1 MAVRRRA
8 GVFRRGNV
16 ARCDHPPWSASC
28 LDGGRHAARTVP
40 ARPTLRTKGEDYEQD
55 AEEWF
60 QGEAVTALQKQLVT
74 LGYAIKVDG
83 DFGAGTEKAVL
94 SLQGSF
100 GYDTDGIVG
109 PGTQGLIDAQIGYGW
124 NATAPD
130 AYEKAQKAQGK
141 TVAAPVD
148 KTAAPRPRQEVSP
161 ERDLPAPRGRPPFHE
176 RTEPLP
182 WGSSRFTIRRPR
194 RGTALDA
201 RANRS
206 YPRRVSLLIPNVRV
220 GTSASASTS
229 SGCCW
234 GSCS

>member
-1 MAVRRRA
+1 MSKMLKN
-8 GVFRRGNV
+8 G
-16 ARCDHPPWSASC
+16 S
-28 LDGGRHAARTVP
+28 
-40 ARPTLRTKGEDYEQD
+40 K
-55 AEEWF
+55 
-60 QGEAVTALQKQLVT
+60 GEAVTALQKQLVT

-148 KTAAPRPRQEVSP
+148 KTAAAAKDAAPAKAAPAADKTAAAKTP
-161 ERDLPAPRGRPPFHE
+161 DKGAAPAP
-176 RTEPLP
+176 
-182 WGSSRFTIRRPR
+182 
-194 RGTALDA
+194 AKK
-201 RANRS
+201 
-206 YPRRVSLLIPNVRV
+206 
-220 GTSASASTS
+220 
-229 SGCCW
+229 
-234 GSCS
+234 

>member
-1 MAVRRRA
+1 MSKMLKN
-8 GVFRRGNV
+8 G
-16 ARCDHPPWSASC
+16 S
-28 LDGGRHAARTVP
+28 
-40 ARPTLRTKGEDYEQD
+40 K
-55 AEEWF
+55 
-60 QGEAVTALQKQLVT
+60 GEAVTALQKQLVT

-148 KTAAPRPRQEVSP
+148 KTAAAAK
-161 ERDLPAPRGRPPFHE
+161 DGAPA
-176 RTEPLP
+176 
-182 WGSSRFTIRRPR
+182 
-194 RGTALDA
+194 TAAPAADKTA
-201 RANRS
+201 AAKT
-206 YPRRVSLLIPNVRV
+206 PDKGAAP
-220 GTSASASTS
+220 AAAKAAPAKK
-229 SGCCW
+229 
-234 GSCS
+234 